1 MMAKWTEIVKTGEI
15 KFTIE
20 FEDGSKLEHV
30 LEQHKLL
37 SPKEI
42 DKEALEWFKMVF
54 GVKDWYWAYVEGG
67 DSDGRS
73 E

>member
-30 LEQHKLL
+30 LEHKLL

-42 DKEALEWFKMVF
+42 DREALEWFKMVC

-67 DSDGRS
+67 DSDG
-73 E
+73 EA

>member
-1 MMAKWTEIVKTGEI
+1 MGNWTELVTTGEI

-30 LEQHKLL
+30 LEHKLL

-42 DKEALEWFKMVF
+42 DREALEWFKMVC
-54 GVKDWYWAYVEGG
+54 GVKEFYWAYVKGG
-67 DSDGRS
+67 DSD

>member
-1 MMAKWTEIVKTGEI
+1 MAKWTEIVPIGEI

-42 DKEALEWFKMVF
+42 DKEALEWFKMIF
-54 GVKDWYWAYVEGG
+54 RVKDWYWAYVEGG
-67 DSDGRS
+67 DSDGD
-73 E
+73 